1 MAATE
6 RGDVIRAGLGQLGKH
21 PLLLSHVYLELKVP
35 RSSPPLESVEILAN
49 YPHLM
54 YVDVSDNRISDLRVL
69 GELPTLVQLNASRNC
84 LTECLDFCP
93 PRCTDD
99 DAWSSGDKAVG
110 SMLTLANLSFNKISE
125 LVPGHLGAHPFLETL
140 LLSHNHLDKIQGLQS
155 LKFLQVLDLSNN
167 NIAAIQGL
175 SGLRIQELNLEGNRL
190 TSATGLA
197 DLPHLSVLN
206 LSHNKIRSLSAL
218 STCSKLLTLNV
229 GHNDLQMVAQT
240 RFLQDIPWLAFLTL
254 AGNACC
260 GKTNY
265 RCRVLV
271 QLRNLRRLDA
281 LDVTAEELVRTCN
294 LYGIEGGDLAER
306 RANFAHVFPGEHFED
321 CPSFGDDEEGAALEE
336 DEDSSEVGIAKSLA
350 SELFHGVAEGIIE
363 SLSVGA
369 AEAVDDNENIEFR
382 LA

>member
-1 MAATE
+1 ME

-21 PLLLSHVYLELKVP
+21 PMILSHVYLGLKVP

-54 YVDVSDNRISDLRVL
+54 YVDVSDNRISDLRML
-69 GELPTLVQLNASRNC
+69 RELPTLVQLDASRNC

-99 DAWSSGDKAVG
+99 NAWSSGDKAVG

-125 LVPGHLGAHPFLETL
+125 LGPGHLGAHPFLETL

-155 LKFLQVLDLSNN
+155 LQFLQVLDLSYN

-175 SGLRIQELNLEGNRL
+175 DGLRIQELNLEGNRL
-190 TSATGLA
+190 TSAAGLA
-197 DLPHLSVLN
+197 NLPHLSVLN

-218 STCSKLLTLNV
+218 AACSKLLTLNV
-229 GHNDLQMVAQT
+229 GHNDLHMVAQT

-260 GKTNY
+260 GKINY
-265 RCRVLV
+265 RCRVLF
-271 QLRNLRRLDA
+271 QLRNLRRLDVTN
-281 LDVTAEELVRTCN
+281 VTAEELVRTCN
-294 LYGIEGGDLAER
+294 LYGIEGGD
-306 RANFAHVFPGEHFED
+306 RAAQKASFAHVFPGEPFED
-321 CPSFGDDEEGAALEE
+321 GPHFDDDEAGVALEE
-336 DEDSSEVGIAKSLA
+336 DGDSTELGVAKSLA
-350 SELFHGVAEGIIE
+350 AELFQGVAEGIIE
-363 SLSVGA
+363 QLSIGA
-369 AEAVDDNENIEFR
+369 AEEEEDNPELR